1 MVQPYIKPMEGGE
14 RPPPHFRPGGRM
26 AGHLV
31 CDAGRRGMMAGSG
44 YADGRAMAVGWELV
58 GGVLGEC

>member
-1 MVQPYIKPMEGGE
+1 
-14 RPPPHFRPGGRM
+14 M